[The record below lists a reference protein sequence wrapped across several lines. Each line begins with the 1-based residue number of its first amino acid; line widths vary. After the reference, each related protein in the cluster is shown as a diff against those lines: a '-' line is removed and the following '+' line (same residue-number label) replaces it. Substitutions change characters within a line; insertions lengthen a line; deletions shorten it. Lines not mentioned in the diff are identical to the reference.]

1 MKQQGSKINF
11 NGEKVFVAMDVH
23 KNDWKVAFCTVNRQ
37 PSRHPITITHPFIE
51 NLSSYLN
58 KHYPGAAFEIC
69 YEAGFCGFW
78 IYHELTA
85 LGHKV
90 LVANPADIPTSDKE
104 RKHKEDKRDARKI
117 ARGLKEESI
126 IGIYVPDEEVLRE
139 RSLVRER
146 YSIAKS
152 LRRIKTQIRSHLM
165 LYNQELRDYPS
176 KNHWSKRYINDL
188 SALAEKESDLTL
200 QLQLTRLN
208 DLRVLMLKANRSLRA
223 IGKSAKYEKLFGIL
237 ISVPGVGM
245 LTTMQ
250 LITEIVDMK
259 RFSNF
264 DKLCSYVGFIPMTHS
279 SSDNER
285 VGPITKRS
293 NKRLR
298 TALVE
303 SSWTAVGSDPE
314 LLLKYEQYRKRM
326 KGQQAIV
333 YIAKILLRRIRY
345 VWLNEVEYK
354 KGVNLETQIEN
365 KTSQK
370 SK

>member
-1 MKQQGSKINF
+1 
-11 NGEKVFVAMDVH
+11 
-23 KNDWKVAFCTVNRQ
+23 
-37 PSRHPITITHPFIE
+37 
-51 NLSSYLN
+51 
-58 KHYPGAAFEIC
+58 
-69 YEAGFCGFW
+69 
-78 IYHELTA
+78 
-85 LGHKV
+85 
-90 LVANPADIPTSDKE
+90 
-104 RKHKEDKRDARKI
+104 
-117 ARGLKEESI
+117 
-126 IGIYVPDEEVLRE
+126 
-139 RSLVRER
+139 
-146 YSIAKS
+146 
-152 LRRIKTQIRSHLM
+152 
-165 LYNQELRDYPS
+165 
-176 KNHWSKRYINDL
+176 
-188 SALAEKESDLTL
+188 
-200 QLQLTRLN
+200 
-208 DLRVLMLKANRSLRA
+208 MLKANRSLRA

-237 ISVPGVGM
+237 MSVPGVGM

-250 LITEIVDMK
+250 LITEIIDMK

-303 SSWTAVGSDPE
+303 SSWTAVGSDTE

>member
-1 MKQQGSKINF
+1 MKGQDSKINF
-11 NGEKVFVAMDVH
+11 DGQRVQVGLDVH
-23 KNDWKVAFCTVNRQ
+23 KKDWKASFCTENRQ
-37 PSRHPITITHPFIE
+37 PSVHPITIGHPLKE
-51 NLSSYLN
+51 NLSNYLDKN
-58 KHYPGAAFEIC
+58 YPGADIEIC

-85 LGHKV
+85 LGYKV
-90 LVANPADIPTSDKE
+90 IVANPADIPTSDKE

-117 ARGLKEESI
+117 ARGMKEGSI
-126 IGIYVPDEEVLRE
+126 EGIYVPSKEVLRE
-139 RSLVRER
+139 RSMVRER

-165 LYNQELRDYPS
+165 QYNMELPDYKS

-188 SALAEKESDLTL
+188 TDLAEKESDLTL
-200 QLQLTRLN
+200 QFQLDRLN
-208 DLRVLMLKANRSLRA
+208 YLRNLMLKVNRSLRA
-223 IGKSAKYEKLFGIL
+223 LGKSEKYVGLFTLL

-245 LTTMQ
+245 LTAMQ
-250 LITEIVDMK
+250 LLTEIIDMK

-279 SSDNER
+279 SSENER

-303 SSWTAVGSDPE
+303 SSWTAIGSDPE
-314 LLLKYEQYRKRM
+314 LLLKYEKYRKRM

-333 YIAKILLRRIRY
+333 YIAKILLRRIRF
-345 VWLNEVEYK
+345 VWINQVKYQ
-354 KGVNLETQIEN
+354 KGINLET
-365 KTSQK
+365 KTEDKKQNIS
-370 SK
+370 

>member
-1 MKQQGSKINF
+1 MKRQVSKINF
-11 NGEKVFVAMDVH
+11 EGQTVQVGLDVH
-23 KNDWKVAFCTVNRQ
+23 KKDWKASFCTANRQ
-37 PSRHPITITHPFIE
+37 PSVHPITVGQPVIK
-51 NLSSYLN
+51 NLSNYLDKN
-58 KHYPGAAFEIC
+58 YPGANIEIC

-78 IYHELTA
+78 IYYELTA
-85 LGHKV
+85 LGYKV

-117 ARGLKEESI
+117 ARELKNGSI
-126 IGIYVPDEEVLRE
+126 VGIYVPSQEVLRE

-165 LYNQELRDYPS
+165 LYNMELSAYKS
-176 KNHWSKRYINDL
+176 KNHWSKRYVNDL
-188 SALAEKESDLTL
+188 SILAESESDLTL
-200 QLQLTRLN
+200 QLQLNRLN
-208 DLRVLMLKANRSLRA
+208 DLRNLMLKANRSLRA
-223 IGKSAKYEKLFGIL
+223 LGKSEKYSKLFEVL
-237 ISVPGVGM
+237 MTVPGVGM

-250 LITEIVDMK
+250 LITEIADMN

-279 SSDNER
+279 SSENER

-303 SSWTAVGSDPE
+303 SSWTAIGSDPE

-333 YIAKILLRRIRY
+333 YIAKILLRRIRF
-345 VWLNEVEYK
+345 VWINQVEYQ
-354 KGVNLETQIEN
+354 KGVNLETKTEN
-365 KTSQK
+365 KISHK